1 MSACFEDYDLGITEF
16 VFSVYIV
23 DSVAVSTLSLLLL
36 ILLSLLLF
44 ALVLLVIT
52 MIILALFICFII
64 VLMLLLL
71 LVYYQSLLEK
81 SNLVQFVPRTTLN
94 LAL

>member
-1 MSACFEDYDLGITEF
+1 MSACFEDYDFGITEF

-23 DSVAVSTLSLLLL
+23 DSVAVSILSLL
-36 ILLSLLLF
+36 IFLSLLLF

-94 LAL
+94 FAV

>member
-23 DSVAVSTLSLLLL
+23 DSVAVSILSLLLL
-36 ILLSLLLF
+36 ILLSLLF